1 MPNAILR
8 FCKPCLVLSVAL
20 YVVSLPA
27 VGIGMTSEHGP
38 SWAWVAA
45 LAISGLGALLSVG
58 SVMYQKGL
66 ERRFGVLETSA
77 SATANATRTIET
89 MVLSKYHDVDDIEK
103 LLRPIREEQSAQGK
117 VIRACEMQLASLH
130 IRWDRWD
137 ENGTPRQRHTP
148 NPNTG
153 D

>member
-1 MPNAILR
+1 MPNSLLR
-8 FCKPCLVLSVAL
+8 FYRPCLAISIAL

-27 VGIGMTSEHGP
+27 VGVGMTTENGP

-66 ERRFGVLETSA
+66 ERRFGVLEQSAAATS
-77 SATANATRTIET
+77 TATRELET
-89 MVLSKYHDVDDIEK
+89 LVLSKYHDIDDVDV
-103 LLRPIREEQSAQGK
+103 LLRPLRDELAAQGK
-117 VIRACEMQLASLH
+117 VVRACEMQLVALH
-130 IRWDRWD
+130 ARWDRWD
-137 ENGTPRQRHTP
+137 ENGVPRNRP

-153 D
+153 G